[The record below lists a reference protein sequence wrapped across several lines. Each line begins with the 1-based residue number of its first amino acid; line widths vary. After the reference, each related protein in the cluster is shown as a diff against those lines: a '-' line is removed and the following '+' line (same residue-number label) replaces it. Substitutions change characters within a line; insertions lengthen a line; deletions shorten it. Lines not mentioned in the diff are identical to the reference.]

1 MRDISTKIN
10 NGGATADG
18 RLEASEYNDVQLDIE
33 NGVIRSGQVLN
44 AADTLQMARQS
55 FLNGVGSQS
64 FIDSGTT
71 NAIVLTP
78 TTGASGYVMANN
90 YTQLNGARILCRVAA
105 TNTGAVTVN
114 IGQTAGTLLGVKNLV
129 DLNGLALTS
138 GFYKSGDLIELQY
151 RASSGNF
158 ILINNIQR
166 INAVFGSITGKNLL
180 INCNFAVNQLVKTGT
195 VTLADGQYGH
205 DGFLAVGVGG
215 CTYTFSKSNNI
226 TTITITSG
234 YLAQKVD
241 PVRVGGGAIVLSW
254 VGTAQAKIDD
264 WPLTGLPLAS
274 GPITK
279 SVTGGASLA
288 CVWGTGTLSLPK
300 LEAGYNPTAFEF
312 NSFEEDLFQC
322 MPYCQKSYNQEI
334 APGYI
339 GGSAGEF
346 GFGVTS
352 VPVTNA
358 GSKWSHAFNPP
369 MHAVPVLTLYSNGT
383 GASGVIRAL
392 GPNNDVTLTVSAIST
407 SSFTI
412 DVTTGANTTDNRFSG
427 HFFAEARL

>member
-55 FLNGVGSQS
+55 FLNSVGAQS

-78 TTGASGYVMANN
+78 TTGASGYVMAEN
-90 YTQLNGARILCRVAA
+90 YAQLNGARILCRVAA

-158 ILINNIQR
+158 ILINNIHR

-205 DGFLAVGVGG
+205 DGFLAVGGA

-241 PVRVGGGAIVLSW
+241 PDKVGGGTIVLGW
-254 VGTAQAKIDD
+254 AGTAQAKIDD

-274 GPITK
+274 GPLTK

-288 CVWGTGTLSLPK
+288 CVWGPGTLSLPK

-312 NSFEEDLFQC
+312 NSFNEDLFQC

-339 GGSAGEF
+339 GGAVGEF
-346 GFGVTS
+346 GFGVWS
-352 VPVTNA
+352 GSQTNT
-358 GSKWSHAFNPP
+358 GSKWSHAFPVP
-369 MHAVPVLTLYSNGT
+369 MHAAPTLTLYSNST
-383 GASGVIRAL
+383 GASGVIYSL
-392 GPNNDVTLTVSAIST
+392 GAASDVTPILST
-407 SSFTI
+407 LSKNSFTI
-412 DVTTGANTTDNRFSG
+412 DALTGVTTTDQRFSG
-427 HFFAEARL
+427 QFLAEARL

>member
-33 NGVIRSGQVLN
+33 NSVIRSGQTLN

-55 FLNGVGSQS
+55 FLNGVGAQS

-90 YTQLNGARILCRVAA
+90 YTQLNGARILCAVAA

-151 RASSGNF
+151 RASSDNF

-205 DGFLAVGVGG
+205 DGFLAVGGA

-234 YLAQKVD
+234 YLAQKVN

-264 WPLTGLPLAS
+264 WPLTGSPLAS
-274 GPITK
+274 DPLTR

-288 CVWGTGTLSLPK
+288 CVWGLGTLSLPK

-322 MPYCQKSYNQEI
+322 MPYCQKSYDQTV
-334 APGYI
+334 APGT
-339 GGSAGEF
+339 AADNTGEF

-352 VPVTNA
+352 ASSTNS

-369 MHAVPVLTLYSNGT
+369 MHAIPILTLYSNTTGT
-383 GASGVIRAL
+383 SGVIKSL
-392 GPNNDVTLTVSAIST
+392 GGGDVTPTVSELSVST
-407 SSFTI
+407 LTI
-412 DVTTGANTTDNRFSG
+412 DVTTGVTTTDQRFSG
-427 HFFAEARL
+427 QFLAEARL

>member
-33 NGVIRSGQVLN
+33 NSVIRSGQTLS

-55 FLNGVGSQS
+55 FLNGVGAQS

-90 YTQLNGARILCRVAA
+90 YTQLNGARILCAVAA

-129 DLNGLALTS
+129 DLNGLTLTS

-151 RASSGNF
+151 RASSDNF

-180 INCNFAVNQLVKTGT
+180 INSNFAVNQLVKTGT

-205 DGFLAVGVGG
+205 DGFLAVGGA

-234 YLAQKVD
+234 YLAQKVN

-254 VGTAQAKIDD
+254 GGTAQGKIDD

-274 GPITK
+274 GPLTR
-279 SVTGGASLA
+279 SVTGGASLV
-288 CVWGTGTLSLPK
+288 CVWGAGTLSLPK
-300 LEAGYNPTAFEF
+300 LEAGYIPTAFEF
-312 NSFEEDLFQC
+312 NSFEEDLLRC

-339 GGSAGEF
+339 GGSVGEF

-352 VPVTNA
+352 GTQTNA
-358 GSKWSHAFNPP
+358 GSKWSHAFHVP
-369 MHAVPVLTLYSNGT
+369 MRSVPTLTLYSNISGF
-383 GASGVIRAL
+383 ASVIKAL
-392 GPNNDVTLTVSAIST
+392 GAGDVTPTVSALSS

-412 DVTTGANTTDNRFSG
+412 DVSTGATTTDQRFSG
-427 HFFAEARL
+427 QFLAEARL